1 MKVGL
6 NMPKKKKYQKKDFES
21 TGVGYDVSAN
31 IYLSMMKSKAWEA
44 LTKNQRILYLY
55 LKLQYY
61 SQKRKPNK
69 DDKSMFY
76 FNQTKWMN
84 EYQLYSEGN
93 KKSFYNDIEQLI
105 IKGFIDCV
113 SSGKTTRERNIYQYS
128 SRWQKYNEKNE
139 YVEPKYMTH
148 SMLVKFNKENKK
160 NSDKTEN

>member
-1 MKVGL
+1 
-6 NMPKKKKYQKKDFES
+6 MPKKKKYQKKDFES

-113 SSGKTTRERNIYQYS
+113 SSGKTTRERNIYKYS
-128 SRWQKYNEKNE
+128 SRWQNYNKNNE
-139 YVEPKYMTH
+139 FVEPKCMTYA
-148 SMLVKFNKENKK
+148 MLVKFNKDKK
-160 NSDKTEN
+160 NN

>member
-1 MKVGL
+1 MKVGFI
-6 NMPKKKKYQKKDFES
+6 MAKKKKYQKKLFES
-21 TGVGYDVSAN
+21 TGESYDVSAN
-31 IYLSMMKSKAWEA
+31 IYLSMIKSEAWLS
-44 LTKNQRILYLY
+44 LTKNQRLLYLY
-55 LKLQYY
+55 LKMQYY

-113 SSGKTTRERNIYQYS
+113 SSGKTTRERNIYKYS
-128 SRWQKYNEKNE
+128 SRWQNYNKNNE
-139 YVEPKYMTH
+139 FVEPKCMTYA
-148 SMLVKFNKENKK
+148 MLVKFNKDKK
-160 NSDKTEN
+160 NN

>member
-1 MKVGL
+1 MKVGF

-55 LKLQYY
+55 LKMQYY

-113 SSGKTTRERNIYQYS
+113 SSGKTTRERNIYKYS
-128 SRWQKYNEKNE
+128 SRWQNYNKNNE
-139 YVEPKYMTH
+139 FVEPKCMTYA
-148 SMLVKFNKENKK
+148 MLVKFNKDKK
-160 NSDKTEN
+160 NN